1 MPFRV
6 VYGCDPPPLIP
17 YQPDSAKV
25 AAIDRQLGDRD
36 VFLAD
41 VKEYLLHAQELMRSH
56 YDGHH
61 RDVQFVVGDC
71 VWLRLHQRMAATLKD
86 KAASKLTPRFY
97 GPFRVEARIGPVA
110 YRLQRPPPPPP
121 SIHPVFHVVF
131 LKKFVGDL
139 PTEVVQLPPMKNG
152 RVLPVPAHVL
162 KARLNR
168 GQWQILVLWL
178 VRPAANVTWEMVTD
192 FKQQH
197 PDFQFPSEGGSVVD
211 AFVGRVYQ
219 RRRRTQQQPA

>member
-61 RDVQFVVGDC
+61 RDVQFVMGDC

-110 YRLQRPPPPPP
+110 YRLQLPPPPPAFIRSSMLSSLRSLSATCRQRLCSCPNEEWQGP
-121 SIHPVFHVVF
+121 SCSCPCV
-131 LKKFVGDL
+131 
-139 PTEVVQLPPMKNG
+139 
-152 RVLPVPAHVL
+152 
-162 KARLNR
+162 
-168 GQWQILVLWL
+168 
-178 VRPAANVTWEMVTD
+178 
-192 FKQQH
+192 
-197 PDFQFPSEGGSVVD
+197 EGTS
-211 AFVGRVYQ
+211 
-219 RRRRTQQQPA
+219 